1 MFSYCFFPVV
11 AKDIP
16 EGQKLFIKYPLWVD
30 YKLIVQVLKKRSSK
44 REHNKTLSKW
54 KGLFPKWYCLD
65 L

>member
-1 MFSYCFFPVV
+1 V